1 MIGETLKV
9 ARSKT
14 NLSQNDMAE
23 KLKITKQTYM
33 KWENDLTEP
42 KASQVVQLASI
53 LGISVEEVCRG
64 KLNTRYDLEHFIL
77 RLNDMRPSPEMQ
89 VLKLWEKLNDHEAFF
104 ESLEPK
110 TEAQYYSQ
118 MADEEFINKKMY

>member
-1 MIGETLKV
+1 
-9 ARSKT
+9 
-14 NLSQNDMAE
+14 MAE